1 MSRHRNVRNL
11 QYEDYEDPDFYD
23 DQSYHSTSP
32 DIPTEYLPPPPNP
45 NADFFSSSIAQA
57 EEDQILK
64 LATEE
69 VRRILGENY
78 SKQSVDNA
86 LRSTQYDP
94 NAAIEFLLENPSQT
108 TNKSNQN
115 SVSGAQ
121 ATDIASGFG
130 ALLSEET
137 GPSRPTNSSTQ
148 VPSLSLIQNKKQNFD
163 KPKAKSEEKPW
174 PKVQRKVPPPDPPTK
189 KMANVSLE
197 IEQKTKTTNKDV
209 SDVKV
214 SKSKTD
220 AVEEKQK
227 SSPVVKQRAHPLD
240 PGLLERESTHSSI
253 VVVGHVDAGKS
264 TLVGQILSSL
274 SERSG
279 RHGMRIPGGNLA
291 WLLDEDEVERDRGVT
306 INISVRQIKVPASRK
321 LISIIDSPG
330 HRDFVPMMI
339 VGASM
344 ASAAVLVVDSTSGEF
359 EAGFSDEGQTR
370 EHAMLLRSIGITH
383 LVVACNKMDSV
394 DFSESRFLSIKETL
408 TAFLK
413 QSGFKTSSNVVF
425 VPCSGMQGSNVVN
438 RVKDTEALAS
448 WYSGPSVVEAVD
460 ALATPVKE
468 GQDKPTRFAVTELI
482 RSQEL
487 GTGVSGQVLSGTI
500 ALEDKLLMLPQK
512 ILCGV
517 KKLRVMGEEG
527 NAVAMAGDSNVS
539 VSLSNIEVG
548 EMSLGSVLCSP
559 EKPCP
564 VATSFRA
571 QIVVL
576 GGGRPITQG
585 YRAVLHVNG
594 ASEACTVVKLIEIL
608 GNSNNGGDSKR
619 PGPRLVT
626 KGQKALVEVRLQRG
640 VCMETFSE
648 VRSMGRIMMRSNGR
662 TVAVGIVLEVGE
674 AE

>member
-11 QYEDYEDPDFYD
+11 QYEDYEDPDLYD
-23 DQSYHSTSP
+23 DQSYYSTSP

-45 NADFFSSSIAQA
+45 NTDFFSSSIVQA
-57 EEDQILK
+57 EEDQILT
-64 LATEE
+64 LATQE

-86 LRSTQYDP
+86 LRNTQYDP
-94 NAAIEFLLENPSQT
+94 NAAIAFLVENPSQT
-108 TNKSNQN
+108 TNKSNRN
-115 SVSGAQ
+115 NVSGAQ

-137 GPSRPTNSSTQ
+137 GPSRPANAPTQ
-148 VPSLSLIQNKKQNFD
+148 VPALSLLQDKFQTFD
-163 KPKAKSEEKPW
+163 KGKAKPEEKPW

-197 IEQKTKTTNKDV
+197 NEQETKTTKDV

-214 SKSKTD
+214 ARRKTD
-220 AVEEKQK
+220 AAEETQK
-227 SSPVVKQRAHPLD
+227 SSPTVQQRANPLD
-240 PGLLERESTHSSI
+240 PRLLERDSTHSSI

-279 RHGMRIPGGNLA
+279 RHGMRLPGGNLA

-306 INISVRQIKVPASRK
+306 INISVRQIKIPASKK

-344 ASAAVLVVDSTSGEF
+344 ASAGVLVVDSTSGEF
-359 EAGFSDEGQTR
+359 EAGFSEEGQTR
-370 EHAMLLRSIGITH
+370 EHSMLLRSIGITH

-394 DFSESRFLSIKETL
+394 EFSESRFLSIKETL
-408 TAFLK
+408 GAFLK

-425 VPCSGMQGSNVVN
+425 VPCSGIQGINVVN
-438 RVKDTEALAS
+438 RVKDTQGPTR
-448 WYSGPSVVEAVD
+448 WYSGPSVVEAMD
-460 ALATPVKE
+460 ALAPPVKE
-468 GQDKPTRFAVTELI
+468 GQDKPTRFSVTELI

-487 GTGVSGQVLSGTI
+487 GTGVCGQVLSGTI
-500 ALEDKLLMLPQK
+500 ALDDKLLMLPQK

-527 NAVAMAGDSNVS
+527 NTVAMAGDSNVS

-548 EMSLGSVLCSP
+548 DMSLGSVLCSP
-559 EKPCP
+559 EKPCS

-576 GGGRPITQG
+576 GGGRPMTQG

-594 ASEACTVVKLIEIL
+594 ASEACTVVKLIEIIS
-608 GNSNNGGDSKR
+608 NSGKVGESKR
-619 PGPRLVT
+619 PRPRLVT
-626 KGQKALVEVRLQRG
+626 KGQKALVEVRLGRG
-640 VCMETFSE
+640 ICMETFGE
-648 VRSMGRIMMRSNGR
+648 LRSMGRIMMRNNGR

-674 AE
+674 TE